1 MRTIRVPDVDQRG
14 LFLIALRRFFGD
26 FNEGHLA
33 KVLPSVGW
41 NEYAAGELVIREG
54 SDANELFF
62 VVSGRLQVV
71 TRSRSGEER
80 IFGEMGRGEVFGEIA
95 LLTGTTRTANVF
107 AIRPSLLAS
116 LPKAAFEALLADHP
130 SLSMKLAGLIIER
143 LHRANAEPSVRSHA
157 PSSVALISLCSSLDV
172 CAMAES
178 LCSELPGASL
188 ISEAAWAQRF
198 SAENDRGALDD
209 PQLQLKVTRWLDDI
223 ETQHRYLLL
232 AANTESLDWAM
243 CCVRHA
249 DEVLLFVDSTQ
260 SASSFDVRTGFLE
273 SLRTHCLAVKRL
285 VFVHQRGAA
294 IPRGTAAWLE
304 RIDVSGHVHIR
315 IGVDAD
321 MARLARIVSRK
332 AVGLVLSG
340 GGARGFAH
348 LGVYKALVEAKIPI
362 DSVAGT
368 SMGAAI
374 GAMIAL
380 EVPPDDALEECRG
393 LFNARLV
400 LDLNFLPLLSLLSG
414 RRVKTYLKRLFSRSD
429 GTSIDIEDSWRAF
442 FCVASSYSRMR
453 QVVLRQGSLDKLVRA
468 SLSMPVFMPPVIH
481 GSEILLDGGLMNN
494 FPTQEMRKGE
504 VGLLIAVDLCRP
516 RVDRIEVDDVPTTWR
531 LVLDL
536 IGRNRTGQGRL
547 PSMFD
552 ILYNAPTLSS
562 AASQI
567 ECARSADVL
576 IQPELGAMGTLEW
589 SALERAYEAGYAA
602 ARSKLNNLDGIALER
617 QDDRLTPEV
626 SGALGQT
633 AYAGGAQP

>member
-1 MRTIRVPDVDQRG
+1 MRTIQVPDVDQRG
-14 LFLIALRRFFGD
+14 LFLVALRRFFGD
-26 FNEGHLA
+26 FNEVHLT
-33 KVLPSVGW
+33 KVLPSVRW
-41 NEYAAGELVIREG
+41 NEYAAGELVIKEG

-71 TRSRSGEER
+71 ARSSAGEER
-80 IFGEMGRGEVFGEIA
+80 IFGEMGRGEAFGEIA

-116 LPKAAFEALLADHP
+116 LPKAAFEDLLADHP

-143 LHRANAEPSVRSHA
+143 LHRANATPLARSRA
-157 PSSVALISLCSSLDV
+157 PSSVALISLSSGVDLG
-172 CAMAES
+172 AMAES
-178 LCSELPGASL
+178 LCSALPGASL
-188 ISEAAWAQRF
+188 ITEAAWAQRLA
-198 SAENDRGALDD
+198 AENDRGALDD
-209 PQLQLKVTRWLDDI
+209 PQVQLKVTRWLDDV
-223 ETQHRYLLL
+223 ETQHRYMLL
-232 AANTESLDWAM
+232 AASAESLDWAM

-249 DEVLLFVDSTQ
+249 DEVLLFVDSAQ
-260 SASSFDVRTGFLE
+260 SPGSFDVRTSLLE
-273 SLRTHCLAVKRL
+273 NLRTHCLAVKRL
-285 VFVHQRGAA
+285 VFVHPRGAA
-294 IPRGTAAWLE
+294 IPRGTAAWLA
-304 RIDVSGHVHIR
+304 RIEVTGHVHIR
-315 IGVDAD
+315 LGVKAD

-340 GGARGFAH
+340 GGAKGFAH
-348 LGVYKALVEAKIPI
+348 LGVYKALVEANIPI

-380 EVPPDDALEECRG
+380 EVPPDEAVGECRG
-393 LFNARLV
+393 LFNSRLA

-414 RRVKTYLKRLFSRSD
+414 RRVKTHLKRLFSRSD

-453 QVVLRQGSLDKLVRA
+453 QVILRQGSLDKLVRA
-468 SLSMPVFMPPVIH
+468 SLSMPVFLPPVIH
-481 GSEILLDGGLMNN
+481 GSEVLLDGGLMNN

-536 IGRNRTGQGRL
+536 IGGNRNRQGRL
-547 PSMFD
+547 PSMLD
-552 ILYNAPTLSS
+552 VLYNAPTLSS
-562 AASQI
+562 AANQI

-589 SALERAYEAGYAA
+589 SALERAFEAGYAA
-602 ARSKLNNLDGIALER
+602 ARSKLDNLDGVPHER
-617 QDDRLTPEV
+617 EQDRFTHGD
-626 SGALGQT
+626 SGAIGR
-633 AYAGGAQP
+633 AIYAGGARP